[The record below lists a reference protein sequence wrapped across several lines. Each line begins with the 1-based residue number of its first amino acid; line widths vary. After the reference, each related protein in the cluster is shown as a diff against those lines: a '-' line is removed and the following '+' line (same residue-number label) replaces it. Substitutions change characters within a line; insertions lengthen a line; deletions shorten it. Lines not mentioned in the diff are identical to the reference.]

1 MKCILILS
9 ILFSFSAIAESKIKL
24 ETDYL
29 ANIGSAA
36 IEACGTVTH
45 SEGKKPLLVN
55 IVHESSSYTTLSD
68 KVGKWC
74 VVYKR
79 WNNRGT
85 TNITASTMDYVDSSE
100 VKKLK
105 DL

>member
-1 MKCILILS
+1 MKCFLVLS
-9 ILFSFSAIAESKIKL
+9 VLLSFNALAESKIKL

-36 IEACGTVTH
+36 IEACGTVSH

-55 IVHESSSYTTLSD
+55 IVHEGSSYTTLSD
-68 KVGKWC
+68 KAGKWC

-85 TNITASTMDYVDSSE
+85 TSITASTFDYLDSSE
-100 VKKLK
+100 AKIL
-105 DL
+105 DN